1 MAVFPG
7 FDILLVAWGAAVLAY
22 ATVKHF
28 YFGGVCIQVGA
39 TRTRT
44 QNEPTAGGN

>member
-22 ATVKHF
+22 ASVKHF
-28 YFGGVCIQVGA
+28 YFGGVCIQVDPA
-39 TRTRT
+39 ANRR
-44 QNEPTAGGN
+44 QDNAAAGRN